1 MFTGI
6 VEEVGRIA
14 RAAGADLTVEARA
27 VLEGLRLGDSI
38 NVNGACLTVVAF
50 DQATFTVNVVAETLR
65 RTNLGA
71 VQPGD
76 RVNLERAMPADG
88 RFGGHMVQGHV
99 EATAEVVNI
108 TPDGPED
115 ILVRYRVP
123 PQLAR
128 YIVRKG
134 FIAVDGVSLT
144 VVDCDDR
151 EFSVALV
158 PYTRQHTNLEDR
170 KPGDLVNVETDVL
183 ARYVER
189 LLRPE

>member
-6 VEEVGRIA
+6 AEEVGTIVRSEDGDIVV
-14 RAAGADLTVEARA
+14 RASA
-27 VLEGLRLGDSI
+27 VLQGVRLGDSI
-38 NVNGACLTVVAF
+38 CVNGACLTVVAF
-50 DQATFTVNVVAETLR
+50 DAGSFTVNVVAETLR

-71 VQPGD
+71 CRPGD

-99 EATAEVVNI
+99 EGVAELVSV

-123 PQLAR
+123 RPMAR
-128 YIVRKG
+128 YIVPKG

-144 VVDCDDR
+144 VAECSDG
-151 EFSVALV
+151 EFVVALV
-158 PYTRQHTNLEDR
+158 PYTRQHTNLTDR
-170 KPGDLVNVETDVL
+170 QPGGSVNIETDVL